1 MVITNLE
8 QRFKARGERQW
19 LHPWRLNVLTTHS
32 GHQMTGRWEE
42 WMNENMNDPMLQVAS
57 LPWPHSRQMSVLSLH
72 PAPLLLTDEQ
82 HRHPSCLNPSSEN
95 TRSQG
100 AREMAQRSRAHRAL
114 AEDQCLVASNQM
126 VAHNCEVQFQGSDT
140 LFRSLQAPTHVH
152 GIHADTRSSTFK
164 F

>member
-19 LHPWRLNVLTTHS
+19 LHPWRLNALITYS
-32 GHQMTGRWEE
+32 GDQMTGRWDE

-57 LPWPHSRQMSVLSLH
+57 LPWPHSRQMSVLSPH
-72 PAPLLLTDEQ
+72 PVPLLLSAKQ
-82 HRHPSCLNPSSEN
+82 HPSSLLLGPFSEN

-100 AREMAQRSRAHRAL
+100 PGKAHTAL
-114 AEDQCLVASNQM
+114 AEDQSLVASNQM
-126 VAHNCEVQFQGSDT
+126 VAHNCEVQLQGSDT
-140 LFRSLQAPTHVH
+140 LFGPLQAPTHVH
-152 GIHADTRSSTFK
+152 GIHADTCSSTFK